1 MNPEKWRRFRWS
13 MSTGLV
19 LMTWFLFRKDV
30 FDDRSFVTLSIVFLS
45 YLGIG
50 AATYVFWKRLPGD
63 SRWMQ

>member
-1 MNPEKWRRFRWS
+1 

-19 LMTWFLFRKDV
+19 LMTWFLFRNDV

-50 AATYVFWKRLPGD
+50 AATYAFWKRLPGD